1 MLYQAAFQLLIP
13 NRYFLIFQIV
23 LKTIIIIAGPT
34 AAGKTAK
41 AIEVAQHFNTA
52 VISADSRQCYREI
65 SIGTAKPS
73 PQELQTVPHY
83 FINSHSIQEEVNAGL
98 YEKLALG
105 YAAEVWKDND
115 VAVMCGG
122 TGLYIKA
129 FTEGID
135 NIPAAPPEVRQ
146 SIQERYEQEGMSW
159 LQQEVQ
165 EKDPGFYAIAEIQN
179 PHRLIRA
186 LEVLYA
192 TGQSI
197 TTFRT
202 GNVVKRDFNIIKTA
216 ITLPKEKLH
225 DNIARRVHVM
235 VAEGLLDE
243 VRAVLPYRE
252 HNALQTVG
260 YKEVFDYLDG
270 KISWDE
276 AVEQIIIHTRQYA
289 KRQLSWFR
297 KDPAFTW
304 FESGTGL
311 LEEVVERIKNS
322 NDFR

>member
-1 MLYQAAFQLLIP
+1 M
-13 NRYFLIFQIV
+13 
-23 LKTIIIIAGPT
+23 KTVIIIAGPT

-73 PQELQTVPHY
+73 PQELQAVPHY
-83 FINSHSIQEEVNAGL
+83 FIDSHSIREEVSAGI

-105 YAAEVWKDND
+105 YAAEVWKDRD
-115 VAVMCGG
+115 VVVMCGG

-129 FTEGID
+129 FCEGID
-135 NIPAAPPEVRQ
+135 NIPAAPAAVRT
-146 SIQERYEQEGMSW
+146 SIQERYEKEGLAW
-159 LQQEVQ
+159 LQQEVE
-165 EKDPGFYAIAEIQN
+165 EKDPAFYAIAEIQN

-186 LEVLYA
+186 LEVLYT

-197 TTFRT
+197 TSFRT
-202 GNVVKRDFNIIKTA
+202 GNTVQRDFNIIKTA
-216 ITLPKEKLH
+216 ITLPKEQLH
-225 DNIARRVHVM
+225 ANIERRVHQM
-235 VAEGLLDE
+235 VADGLLEE
-243 VRAVLPYRE
+243 VRAVLPYRN

-270 KISWDE
+270 KISWDD

-289 KRQLSWFR
+289 KRQLTWFR
-297 KDPAFTW
+297 KDKDFKW
-304 FESGTGL
+304 FEAGKGL
-311 LEEVVERIKNS
+311 LEEVAQLLKT
-322 NDFR
+322 

>member
-1 MLYQAAFQLLIP
+1 M
-13 NRYFLIFQIV
+13 
-23 LKTIIIIAGPT
+23 KSIIIVAGPT

-41 AIEVAQHFNTA
+41 AIEVARHFNTA

-98 YEKLALG
+98 YEQLALN
-105 YAAEVWKDND
+105 YAAEIWKEND

-129 FTEGID
+129 FCEGMD
-135 NIPAAPPEVRQ
+135 NMPVIPPGIRA
-146 SIQERYEQEGMSW
+146 SIQARYEREGMSW

-165 EKDPGFYAIAEIQN
+165 EKDADFYAIAEIQN
-179 PHRLIRA
+179 PHRLMRA

-197 TTFRT
+197 TSYRT

-216 ITLPKEKLH
+216 ITLPKERLH
-225 DNIARRVHVM
+225 DNIARRVHMM
-235 VAEGLLDE
+235 VAEGLLEE
-243 VRAVLPYRE
+243 VRAVLPYRT

-270 KISWDE
+270 KIAWEE

-289 KRQLSWFR
+289 KRQL
-297 KDPAFTW
+297 TW
-304 FESGTGL
+304 FKKDTAFKWYEGGEGL
-311 LEEVVERIKNS
+311 LEDVVS
-322 NDFR
+322 QLGMNDQEL

>member
-1 MLYQAAFQLLIP
+1 M
-13 NRYFLIFQIV
+13 RKTVIV
-23 LKTIIIIAGPT
+23 IAGPT
-34 AAGKTAK
+34 ASGKTAK

-105 YAAEVWKDND
+105 YAAEVWKDRD
-115 VAVMCGG
+115 VVVMCGG

-129 FTEGID
+129 FCEGID
-135 NIPAAPPEVRQ
+135 NIPATPAEVRQ
-146 SIQERYEQEGMSW
+146 SIQARYEQKGMNW
-159 LQQEVQ
+159 LQNEVR
-165 EKDPGFYAIAEIQN
+165 EKDPAFYAVGEVLN
-179 PHRLIRA
+179 PQRLMRA
-186 LEVLYA
+186 LEVLYG

-202 GNVVKRDFNIIKTA
+202 GNTVQREFNIIKTA
-216 ITLPKEKLH
+216 ITLPKEQLH
-225 DNIARRVHVM
+225 TNIARRVHQM
-235 VAEGLLDE
+235 VADGLLEE
-243 VRAVLPYRE
+243 VRDVLPYRN

-270 KISWDE
+270 KLQWKE

-289 KRQLSWFR
+289 KRQLTWFR
-297 KDPAFTW
+297 KDPDIRW
-304 FESGTGL
+304 FENGQGL
-311 LEEVVERIKNS
+311 LDTVNSLIKT
-322 NDFR
+322 